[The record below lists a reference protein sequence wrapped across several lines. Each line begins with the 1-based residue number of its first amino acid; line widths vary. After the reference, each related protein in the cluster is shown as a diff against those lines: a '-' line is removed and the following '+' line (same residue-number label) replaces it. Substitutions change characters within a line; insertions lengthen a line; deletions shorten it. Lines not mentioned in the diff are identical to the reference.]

1 VPPLDFDS
9 FRRALKRG
17 EIAPAYYF
25 HGSEELLKDDAVR
38 DLLSAVLDPATRDFN
53 LDRRRTAELGSQD
66 FSTLTLTPP
75 MLAARRAVILT
86 ETEVLQQ
93 RRPKAQALRTAILG
107 YLARPSPETLLILV
121 HSGDERPDPDLVRAA
136 AAVEFAPLH
145 PERLERW
152 IKHRAER
159 EGLQLD
165 DDGARVLREA
175 VGDDL
180 GQLAAEIG
188 KLRGAIAAGAAT
200 AGDVAQLVGVRRGET
215 LHDLVDAVTAR
226 RFPAAL
232 DMLRHVA
239 QSPGNSGVRL
249 VGALATSLVGVG
261 LARALMDA
269 GRSAGAIA
277 RELHAGLQA
286 SRPLG
291 LRRWGE
297 EVDRWIADA
306 RGWTRPAVDAALAEL
321 LKADRRLKGTSL
333 GGDVEIVAD
342 ALLAMAGG
350 AKAAA

>member
-1 VPPLDFDS
+1 MPPLDFDS

-17 EIAPAYYF
+17 EIAPAYYL

-38 DLLSAVLDPATRDFN
+38 DLLSAALDPATRDFN
-53 LDRRRTAELGSQD
+53 LDRRRAADVGAEE
-66 FSTLTLTPP
+66 FATLTLTPP
-75 MLAARRAVILT
+75 MMASRRAVVLT
-86 ETEVLQQ
+86 ETEALQQ
-93 RRPKAQALRTAILG
+93 RRPKAQAVRAALLR
-107 YLARPSPETLLILV
+107 YLAKPSPETLLILV

-152 IKHRAER
+152 IRHRAER

-165 DDGARVLREA
+165 DEGARLLRDA

-188 KLRGAIAAGAAT
+188 KLRGAIAAGTAT
-200 AGDVAQLVGVRRGET
+200 ASDVAQLVGVRRGET
-215 LHDLVDAVTAR
+215 LHDLVDAVTAQ

-239 QSPGNSGVRL
+239 QSPGNSGVRV

-261 LARALMDA
+261 LARALLDA
-269 GRSAGAIA
+269 GRNAGTVG
-277 RELHAGLQA
+277 RELNAALQA
-286 SRPLG
+286 ARPFG

-306 RGWTRPAVDAALAEL
+306 RGWTRPAIDAALAEL

-342 ALLAMAGG
+342 ALLAVAGG